1 MENIKQKTDTF
12 VKTYNLLFNKEFKA
26 LMLVLYKLHKQPL
39 CTWNDLFEG
48 SGLKRMGASTGTVS
62 RAIKALEKAGIV
74 QKEKAPFPFKAK
86 YRLIQRLPEID
97 VLVNLIGDVL
107 SLSAA
112 SPLMPEQYQ
121 KLLEEQPKIA
131 ETAFLLVV
139 KAFAG
144 GKAEQAA
151 LVGFALL
158 DFMFHLAANMPLDV
172 QTEQLAKL
180 DKIVLERLALT
191 KEQLLEKTLLEKVL
205 QTKAP

>member
-1 MENIKQKTDTF
+1 
-12 VKTYNLLFNKEFKA
+12 
-26 LMLVLYKLHKQPL
+26 
-39 CTWNDLFEG
+39 
-48 SGLKRMGASTGTVS
+48 MGASTGTVS
-62 RAIKALEKAGIV
+62 RAVTALEKAGIV

-112 SPLMPEQYQ
+112 APLMPEQYQ

-205 QTKAP
+205 QAKV